1 MRNKPDMTD
10 WDYPCAELDK
20 ANSYIDKDIQETS
33 KGINFNELIVGISIG
48 IIFGIVITLTI
59 ISAVYL

>member
-1 MRNKPDMTD
+1 MGMI
-10 WDYPCAELDK
+10 
-20 ANSYIDKDIQETS
+20 IDKDIQETS
-33 KGINFNELIVGISIG
+33 KGINFNELMVGICIG

>member
-1 MRNKPDMTD
+1 MDENNKIK
-10 WDYPCAELDK
+10 EK
-20 ANSYIDKDIQETS
+20 R
-33 KGINFNELIVGISIG
+33 INLNELMVGISIG